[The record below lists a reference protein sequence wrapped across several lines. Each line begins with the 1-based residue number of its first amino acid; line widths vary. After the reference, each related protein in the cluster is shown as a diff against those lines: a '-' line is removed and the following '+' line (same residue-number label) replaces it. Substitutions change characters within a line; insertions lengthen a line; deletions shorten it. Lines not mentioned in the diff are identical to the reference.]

1 MMFITIHN
9 RGKVRE
15 KEEGGRGEKEDEGME
30 GGRKKK
36 KKKKK
41 SSYPIARS
49 PRSHFC

>member
-1 MMFITIHN
+1 MSVV
-9 RGKVRE
+9 RGE
-15 KEEGGRGEKEDEGME
+15 GRGN
-30 GGRKKK
+30 GRKKK